1 VEAPG
6 IDVNVFSSEDNSSP
20 LINAATYMSIDSVE
34 LLIRNGANLDTKD
47 AAGDTALIKA
57 AWKGDQHC
65 VTLLCN
71 EGADVTYRSP
81 LRGLAISAA
90 ADGQNPVCA
99 TILADRMGGKIETYR
114 EQG

>member
-1 VEAPG
+1 
-6 IDVNVFSSEDNSSP
+6 
-20 LINAATYMSIDSVE
+20 
-34 LLIRNGANLDTKD
+34 
-47 AAGDTALIKA
+47 
-57 AWKGDQHC
+57 

-99 TILADRMGGKIETYR
+99 TILADRTGAKIETYR